1 MTDKTRGISILKTY
15 SFPSFYYCF
24 AFKWEKILAIAFGF
38 LYVINTSVFTY
49 IFHRCWLCVFL
60 TVLLLCY
67 IPMFIFSQI
76 VMQKLSAGAV
86 SCLSFIPSWKKS
98 LRTLL
103 QHQSL
108 SHVNPMA
115 VATNWSLKCA
125 STCTLTQVSTSY
137 PAILYFRIF
146 WFHVSLKVLK
156 NTKLNSKALPLV
168 LNALHRPVLH
178 I

>member
-1 MTDKTRGISILKTY
+1 MLT
-15 SFPSFYYCF
+15 
-24 AFKWEKILAIAFGF
+24 
-38 LYVINTSVFTY
+38 
-49 IFHRCWLCVFL
+49 LCLSYFIT
-60 TVLLLCY
+60 TVLH
-67 IPMFIFSQI
+67 MFIFSQI

-137 PAILYFRIF
+137 PASFYFRIF
-146 WFHVSLKVLK
+146 GFHVSLKVLIKSKPKIKTQSRTSYLDEPKK
-156 NTKLNSKALPLV
+156 NIFFFSSEFLDFIYLWNYWKHTPFV
-168 LNALHRPVLH
+168 YFY
-178 I
+178 